1 MPRLSRRDR
10 RIRAAFKRQLYVPD
24 PIEFAEPW
32 EDDDDDAAY
41 LVDEKDE
48 HGQAHEHAH

>member
-24 PIEFAEPW
+24 PVEFAEPW
-32 EDDDDDAAY
+32 DEEFGIIPADDFDLEEVDAR
-41 LVDEKDE
+41 
-48 HGQAHEHAH
+48 EHAH

>member
-32 EDDDDDAAY
+32 DEDCDLIFDDDPLTEDAS
-41 LVDEKDE
+41 
-48 HGQAHEHAH
+48 HEHAH